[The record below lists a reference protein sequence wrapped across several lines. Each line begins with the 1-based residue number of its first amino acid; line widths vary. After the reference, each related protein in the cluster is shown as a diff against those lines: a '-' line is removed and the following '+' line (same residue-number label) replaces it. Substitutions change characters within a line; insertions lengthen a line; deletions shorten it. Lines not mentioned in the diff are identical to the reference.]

1 MTVGSG
7 PFNTEK
13 PRFGKTTTNKGG
25 FWGVLRAGPVS
36 RSPKC
41 EEKKSQGF
49 DSKGPCEIVDRK
61 CLLLLE
67 RQSYGQGQ
75 FSGDEGMSF

>member
-1 MTVGSG
+1 M
-7 PFNTEK
+7 
-13 PRFGKTTTNKGG
+13 
-25 FWGVLRAGPVS
+25 LRAGPVS

-67 RQSYGQGQ
+67 SQSYGQGQ